1 MKNHSLQKVIL
12 ILALLLTASISW
24 AQNVLLSQEAKVSI
38 LTCGTGNES
47 YSLFGHTAIR
57 ISDPEHFIDAVYNYG
72 AFDFNTPNF
81 VLKFIKGD
89 LQYFAVAHGYTDFI
103 NEYNYEQR
111 SVFEQEL
118 RISNQQ
124 KQELFNNLNS
134 SLASGDSHYTY
145 KFIDKNCTSMVVD
158 IINRTLKKQVISKKA
173 DLSISYRSILF
184 PYFENH
190 FYEKLGTSIIFGT
203 KVDQL
208 GTHIFLPFELM
219 KSLETTQY
227 QGSNLAK
234 ESKTILQFSEN
245 TNTSCW
251 NNCYS
256 YLVLLLGIVL
266 LNNKNINYTYLFIMG
281 LLGLFFIFVGWYSD
295 HQELAYNYNILLFNP
310 LVLVLFFFMYKNK
323 KRGAYI
329 ISCTM
334 LACLVLYT
342 IILIGKAHFFIVLP
356 LIICSAIIVGK
367 IAMHQKKMITY
378 YRQQPRE
385 NQLK

>member
-12 ILALLLTASISW
+12 ILALSLTASISW

-124 KQELFNNLNS
+124 KQELFDNLNS

-158 IINRTLKKQVISKKA
+158 IINKTLKKQVISKKE

-184 PYFENH
+184 PYFDNH

-208 GTHIFLPFELM
+208 GTHVFLPYEL
-219 KSLETTQY
+219 KQSLKTTQY

-245 TNTSCW
+245 TNTSWW

-310 LVLVLFFFMYKNK
+310 LVFILLVLLYKK
-323 KRGAYI
+323 KKTAVVTLSAIY
-329 ISCTM
+329 
-334 LACLVLYT
+334 LACLIIYVG
-342 IILIGKAHFFIVLP
+342 ILINKAHFLIVLP
-356 LIICSAIIVGK
+356 MIICSGV
-367 IAMHQKKMITY
+367 MIT
-378 YRQQPRE
+378 RI
-385 NQLK
+385 LIKHKKTTSIT